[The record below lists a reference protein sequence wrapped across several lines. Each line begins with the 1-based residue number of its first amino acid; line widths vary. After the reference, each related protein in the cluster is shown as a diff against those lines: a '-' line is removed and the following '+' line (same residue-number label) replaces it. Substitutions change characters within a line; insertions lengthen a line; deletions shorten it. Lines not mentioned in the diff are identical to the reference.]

1 MKSSHSYL
9 EKNDMLPAPLR
20 IAFDS
25 QIFRSQRHGGISRY
39 FVSLAGELASMGE
52 NVRIF
57 ASHHGNEYLD
67 TLDSSISPQ
76 SILVPAINS
85 LPRRPYRLRLLL
97 TQMEERM
104 RIRKW
109 KPQVL
114 HETYFEKR
122 TVAPK
127 RCPVV
132 LTVYDMIYE
141 LFPDQFKPSDV
152 TRKSTRHAV
161 ARADHII
168 CISESTR
175 TDLLSLLS
183 VDPKKVSVILPGF
196 AGFEPL
202 GSQIE
207 NPRTSPKPY
216 LLFVGQRRGYKNFD
230 NLLRAYATAES
241 LKNNFD
247 LIAFGGGAFTP
258 EEVSLMISLGLAA
271 ANVRQESGGD
281 RQLALRYRGASAFV
295 YPSIYEGFGMP
306 PLEAMAQGCPA
317 ISSNTSSL
325 PEVLGDAAEFFDPLN
340 TESIAHSLLKVLESP
355 SYSTELVRRGAI
367 RSRQFSWHNCAIE
380 TRQVYRALCG

>member
-9 EKNDMLPAPLR
+9 ENIDMIPAPLR
-20 IAFDS
+20 VAFDS
-25 QIFRSQRHGGISRY
+25 QIFRTQKYGGISRY
-39 FVSLAGELASMGE
+39 FVSLAEQLASMGE

-57 ASHHGNEYLD
+57 ASHHGNEYLQG
-67 TLDSSISPQ
+67 LDASISPQ
-76 SILVPAINS
+76 SLLVPAINA
-85 LPRRPYRLRLLL
+85 LPSRPYRLRLLL
-97 TQMEERM
+97 TQLEERM
-104 RIRKW
+104 RIRAW

-127 RCPVV
+127 KCPIV

-152 TRKSTRHAV
+152 TREATRRAV
-161 ARADHII
+161 ERADHII
-168 CISESTR
+168 CISQSTR
-175 TDLLSLLS
+175 TDLLSLLP

-196 AGFEPL
+196 GGLETS
-202 GSQIE
+202 GSQTE
-207 NPRTSPKPY
+207 TSCTHSKPY
-216 LLFVGQRRGYKNFD
+216 LLFVGQRLGYKNFK
-230 NLLRAYATAES
+230 NLLRAYASVES

-258 EEVSLMISLGLAA
+258 EEVSLIISLGLAA

-317 ISSNTSSL
+317 VSSNTSSM
-325 PEVLGDAAEFFDPLN
+325 PEILGDAAEFFDPLS
-340 TESIAHSLLKVLESP
+340 TESIAHSLIRVLESP
-355 SYSTELVRRGAI
+355 SYSAELVRRGTL
-367 RSRQFSWHNCAIE
+367 RSKDFSWHTCAVE
-380 TRQVYRALCG
+380 TRAVYRRLST